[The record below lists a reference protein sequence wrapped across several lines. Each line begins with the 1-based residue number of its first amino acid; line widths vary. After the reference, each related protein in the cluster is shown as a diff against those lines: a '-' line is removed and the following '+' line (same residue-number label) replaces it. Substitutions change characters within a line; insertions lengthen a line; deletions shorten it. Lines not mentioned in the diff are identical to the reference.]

1 MKIRIRFPILSTRST
16 LSALSAS
23 ALSALLVA
31 CGGSGSA
38 DAPVAAAPSVAP
50 SVAPAGAVSALTSI
64 NVAGLADYRLTLP
77 AYYDATVT
85 PIDNEP
91 AADTDSNA
99 VATLGRVLFYDK
111 QLSVNNAVACASCHQ
126 AAVGFGD
133 PNRFSTG
140 FAGNAFTTAHS
151 MRLGNVRYWQP
162 ASMFWDRRAATLEEQ
177 ASQPIQHPVEMG
189 FDASAGGL
197 QTLFAKLGALP
208 YYQELF
214 TLAYGDA
221 GINEARLQTALV
233 QFQRAL
239 VSTSSRWDVG
249 YAQVFNPDLPDRG
262 LNTPIPGFTAA
273 EDRGRELFMG
283 RATNCSAC
291 HIPPTF
297 SLAGNSRS
305 NGLDAGESRLFKSP
319 SLKNVALS
327 GAFMHDGRLATLEA
341 VIDHYDSGVQAGPSL
356 DRRLQASD
364 GSPRRLN
371 LSAEDKAALVA
382 FMRTLSDDNLNRDPR
397 FANPFLV
404 P

>member
-1 MKIRIRFPILSTRST
+1 M
-16 LSALSAS
+16 
-23 ALSALLVA
+23 
-31 CGGSGSA
+31 
-38 DAPVAAAPSVAP
+38 
-50 SVAPAGAVSALTSI
+50 TSI
-64 NVAGLADYRLTLP
+64 NVTALAEYRLALP

-85 PIDNEP
+85 RTDNAP
-91 AADTDSNA
+91 APVTDSNA

-126 AAVGFGD
+126 AASGFGD

-151 MRLGNVRYWQP
+151 MRLANVRYWQP
-162 ASMFWDRRAATLEEQ
+162 ASMFWDRRAATLEAQ

-221 GINEARLQTALV
+221 TINEARLQTALV
-233 QFQRAL
+233 QFERAL

-273 EDRGRELFMG
+273 EERGRELFMG
-283 RATNCSAC
+283 PATKCSTC

-297 SLAGNSRS
+297 SLAGSSRS
-305 NGLDAGESRLFKSP
+305 NGLDAGEARLFKSP

-356 DRRLQASD
+356 DRRLQAAG